1 MQKFWYKSLL
11 LRRAGAL
18 TAGSAAASA
27 EGSGAA
33 DNFAGGTKF
42 KLLNNLLMQ
51 LRKVCCHP
59 FLFPGTEDDPDETP
73 LEELSAA
80 SGKLLVLEKLLDQL
94 RAAGHRVCLF
104 SQFTAVLNILEDFVR
119 LRDYQ
124 YCRLDGSTNRVQR
137 TVDIAS
143 FNAPNSPYFMF
154 LMSTRAGGL
163 GINLQTGIPKAF

>member
-1 MQKFWYKSLL
+1 
-11 LRRAGAL
+11 
-18 TAGSAAASA
+18 
-27 EGSGAA
+27 
-33 DNFAGGTKF
+33 
-42 KLLNNLLMQ
+42 MQ

-119 LRDYQ
+119 LRDYSHGASRRWWH
-124 YCRLDGSTNRVQR
+124 CRVASYQTAPMVRGCVWRRVAEVTESCCWTNECH
-137 TVDIAS
+137 
-143 FNAPNSPYFMF
+143 
-154 LMSTRAGGL
+154 
-163 GINLQTGIPKAF
+163 

>member
-1 MQKFWYKSLL
+1 
-11 LRRAGAL
+11 
-18 TAGSAAASA
+18 
-27 EGSGAA
+27 
-33 DNFAGGTKF
+33 
-42 KLLNNLLMQ
+42 MQ

-73 LEELSAA
+73 LEELTAA

-119 LRDYQ
+119 LRLYP

-163 GINLQTGIPKAF
+163 GINLQTGILPPRCFSPAFPRLFRAVRLPGTKREKGETRRKMNVNRARHGREMAVLK